1 MIRNEGGHGMSET
14 VKTGGS
20 GRNPAID
27 KIQQLNRMEIKER
40 AVQKMEEA
48 LLGGSE
54 AQRVY
59 SVEVPIDYSRG
70 GWKGSGYGNR

>member
-1 MIRNEGGHGMSET
+1 MSEI

-27 KIQQLNRMEIKER
+27 KIQKMDGTDIKGR

-59 SVEVPIDYSRG
+59 SVEVPIEYSRG